1 MLALETVPETVLEAC
16 GLGREVT
23 RGWLFRDLD
32 LSLPAGQCLA
42 LAGPSGAGKSLL
54 LRLLAGLDP
63 LQAGAVYLQGKA
75 QADWEM
81 PAYRARVMYLPQSPA
96 FADTTVEASLAY
108 PFGFRQ
114 HRQREW
120 SREIASTLAMAL
132 GRNDG
137 FLKLATASL
146 SGGEAQLVALMRALL
161 LEPQVLLL
169 DEATAAMDPATARRA
184 ESLLGNWLRARP
196 GRSCLWASHDAGQ
209 RERVAGGEIRLQ
221 EQAA

>member
-1 MLALETVPETVLEAC
+1 MSAPETVAETVLEAY

-32 LSLPAGQCLA
+32 LRLSAGQCLA

-96 FADTTVEASLAY
+96 FADTMVEASLAY
-108 PFGFRQ
+108 SFGFRQ
-114 HRQREW
+114 HRKREW
-120 SREIASTLAMAL
+120 SRETAAAMAL
-132 GRNDG
+132 ALGRDDG

-146 SGGEAQLVALMRALL
+146 SGGEAQLVGLMRALL

-169 DEATAAMDPATARRA
+169 DEATANMDPATTRRA
-184 ESLLGNWLRARP
+184 ESLIGNWLQARP
-196 GRSCLWASHDAGQ
+196 GRTCLWASHDASQ
-209 RERVAGGEIRLQ
+209 RERVASGEIRLQ
-221 EQAA
+221 DQAA